1 MWDYKLRK
9 TIIIKKII
17 KLKSTQLKTRC
28 FFIAKKGGTVKHLL
42 TIIQAGL
49 ILGKIFG
56 WTNYKWIIILLP
68 LIIYFGLLVI
78 SFIVIGIIS
87 YIEHLKLNKLLKE
100 LKVKK

>member
-1 MWDYKLRK
+1 M
-9 TIIIKKII
+9 
-17 KLKSTQLKTRC
+17 
-28 FFIAKKGGTVKHLL
+28 KHLL

-56 WTNYKWIIILLP
+56 WINYKWIIILLP
-68 LIIYFGLLVI
+68 LITYSGILII

-87 YIEHLKLNKLLKE
+87 FIEHLKLNKLLKE

>member
-1 MWDYKLRK
+1 M
-9 TIIIKKII
+9 
-17 KLKSTQLKTRC
+17 
-28 FFIAKKGGTVKHLL
+28 KHLL

-56 WTNYKWIIILLP
+56 WINYKWTIILLP

-78 SFIVIGIIS
+78 SLIVIGIIS

>member
-1 MWDYKLRK
+1 M
-9 TIIIKKII
+9 
-17 KLKSTQLKTRC
+17 
-28 FFIAKKGGTVKHLL
+28 KHLL

-56 WTNYKWIIILLP
+56 WTNYRWIIILLP
-68 LIIYFGLLVI
+68 LKIYFGLLVI

>member
-1 MWDYKLRK
+1 
-9 TIIIKKII
+9 
-17 KLKSTQLKTRC
+17 
-28 FFIAKKGGTVKHLL
+28 VKHLL

-56 WTNYKWIIILLP
+56 WINYKWIIILLP
-68 LIIYFGLLVI
+68 LITYFGILII

-87 YIEHLKLNKLLKE
+87 FIEHLKLNKLLKE